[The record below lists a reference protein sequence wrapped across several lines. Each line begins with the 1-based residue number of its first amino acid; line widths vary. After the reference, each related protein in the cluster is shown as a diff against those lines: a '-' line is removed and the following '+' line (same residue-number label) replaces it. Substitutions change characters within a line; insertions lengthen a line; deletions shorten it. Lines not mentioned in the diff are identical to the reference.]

1 MDAEDGGCSVA
12 HEVTR
17 RSFLAGSGAL
27 ALGGGLELVTAG
39 DAGAVVTH
47 GRGRDGISRTRP
59 KRGGTLHVGVNAEE
73 QGFNPATGRFDAAG
87 FLMARTVFD
96 PLFIITA
103 TGTVA
108 PYLAQSITPNGDHT
122 AWTVTLRPGIKFHDG
137 TPLDADVLVA
147 NFTAGLNSPLAGIA
161 IQPLVSGAKRT
172 GPLSMTIE
180 LKLPW
185 VSFPYTYAATQIAF
199 VSAPSMSTAPNAGSD
214 HPVGTGPFVF
224 DDWVPNDH
232 FTVRANPHYWRAG
245 LPYLD
250 RIIFKPIP
258 DDSARYMALQ
268 SGTIDLMHAADAA
281 TISQLRQNR
290 SLSYV
295 DNSGKMVGSP
305 NVSCMLLNLSKP
317 PFDDPLARKILA
329 TGISAKAYSQ
339 IIDKGVNAP
348 VDGIYQ
354 PGSPWYTKVPYPTYN
369 QAAAKKLADEYRAKH
384 GHPLSFTSL
393 GVATPQ
399 STTQGS
405 YLQQVL
411 KNIGVDLTLAQA
423 SESEV
428 ISDALAG
435 TFEAVGWQS
444 FGGNYP
450 DLNYGWFS
458 TKTLRTTGTSLNIAR
473 NDDPQVEA
481 AMVAGMGETN
491 PRKAAAAFAK
501 VNQRLA
507 VDLPY
512 IWTDRAVWAV
522 ASTAKVQNWNN
533 PTTPA
538 GGRALGMDQG
548 VVWLAQAWLS

>member
-1 MDAEDGGCSVA
+1 MAGEFD
-12 HEVTR
+12 R

-27 ALGGGLELVTAG
+27 ALGGGYELATAG
-39 DAGAVVTH
+39 TAGAVVTH
-47 GRGRDGISRTRP
+47 GRGHDGISRARV
-59 KRGGTLHVGVNAEE
+59 KRGGTLRVGVNAEE

-87 FLMARTVFD
+87 FMMARTVYD
-96 PLFIITA
+96 PLFVITA
-103 TGTVA
+103 NGGVA
-108 PYLAQSITPNGDHT
+108 SYLAQSMTPNADHT
-122 AWTVTLRPGIKFHDG
+122 KWTVTLRPGITFHDG
-137 TPLDADVLVA
+137 TPLDADVLVS
-147 NFTAGLNSPLAGIA
+147 NFTSGLNSPLAGIA
-161 IQPLVSGAKRT
+161 IQPLVAGAKKA

-199 VSAPSMSTAPNAGSD
+199 VSAPSMNSTPNGGSD
-214 HPVGTGPFVF
+214 HPVGTGPFIF
-224 DDWVPNDH
+224 EDWVPNDH
-232 FTVRANPHYWRAG
+232 FTVRANPNYWRKG

-258 DDSARYMALQ
+258 DEAARYMALQ
-268 SGTIDLMHAADAA
+268 SGTLDIMHAADAA

-305 NVSCMLLNLSKP
+305 NVSCLLLNMSKP
-317 PFDDPLARKILA
+317 PFNDPLARKILA

-339 IIDKGVNAP
+339 IIDKGINTP

-354 PGSPWYTKVPYPTYN
+354 PGSPWYTNVPYPTYN
-369 QAAAKKLADEYRAKH
+369 QAAAKKLSAEYRTKH
-384 GHPLSFTSL
+384 GHPLTFTSL
-393 GVATPQ
+393 GVASPQ
-399 STTQGS
+399 GAKQGA
-405 YLQQVL
+405 YIQQIL
-411 KNIGVDLTLAQA
+411 KNIGVNLKLTTA

-428 ISDALAG
+428 ISAALAG

-444 FGGNYP
+444 FGGIYP
-450 DLNYGWFS
+450 DLNYVWFS
-458 TKTLRTTGTSLNIAR
+458 TKTLRMTGTSLNIPR
-473 NDDPQVEA
+473 NKDPQIES
-481 AMVAGMGETN
+481 AMVSGMGETN
-491 PRKAAAAFAK
+491 PKKAAAYFAK

-512 IWTDRAVWAV
+512 IWTNRAVWAV

-538 GGRALGMDQG
+538 GRPVLGMDQG
-548 VVWLAQAWLS
+548 VIWLGQAWLS